1 MSFVAD
7 RGAADLLRPTD
18 LRAAWFAGADVI
30 HLPAYSLLGEP
41 LGLAGRR
48 AVAMGRA
55 AGALIS
61 LDLASA
67 GPLLADGRRAAL
79 DLVRGVAPDLVFAT
93 AGEVAA
99 LIGPSGR
106 GALRAAGPGSGRGR
120 QARRRRGVSVLT
132 PRRRPSS
139 ASTSPLGPSWPPT
152 RPGPATPSTPGSSRS
167 WLLSRATGR
176 SVNVAA
182 PASGR
187 GRQPGRRAA
196 GIRPETRAPAGLTA
210 CATIRPMSIAE
221 RLLPSPEVADALA
234 AGRPLVALE
243 STLISHGLPYPQNV
257 TVARASEAAVRESG
271 AVPATVAIRDGRI
284 LLGLAEADLEALA
297 TASAGTVLKAARPS
311 LALALARGGWAAT
324 TVSATMIAAAAA
336 GIRVFA
342 TGGIGG
348 VHRGA
353 LGAAKARPAVGPARD
368 GGRRPA
374 TLDISSDLEELA
386 RTPVVVVC
394 AGPKA
399 ILDLP
404 LTLEYLETRGV
415 PVLAVGQTEMPGF
428 YSRES
433 GVAAPVS
440 VPDEAAAARLA
451 GTHLGLGLGSG
462 MLVCVPVPESAALTL
477 ELARSAVERA
487 TRGGRR
493 GRRPRAGPDSLAAG
507 PDRRADRRGKPARQ
521 HGPDRE
527 RRPVRRSTRGCA
539 GRRAD
544 RNGRPR
550 GASSLT
556 GGS

>member
-1 MSFVAD
+1 
-7 RGAADLLRPTD
+7 
-18 LRAAWFAGADVI
+18 
-30 HLPAYSLLGEP
+30 
-41 LGLAGRR
+41 
-48 AVAMGRA
+48 
-55 AGALIS
+55 
-61 LDLASA
+61 
-67 GPLLADGRRAAL
+67 
-79 DLVRGVAPDLVFAT
+79 
-93 AGEVAA
+93 
-99 LIGPSGR
+99 
-106 GALRAAGPGSGRGR
+106 
-120 QARRRRGVSVLT
+120 
-132 PRRRPSS
+132 
-139 ASTSPLGPSWPPT
+139 
-152 RPGPATPSTPGSSRS
+152 
-167 WLLSRATGR
+167 
-176 SVNVAA
+176 
-182 PASGR
+182 
-187 GRQPGRRAA
+187 
-196 GIRPETRAPAGLTA
+196 
-210 CATIRPMSIAE
+210 MSIAE

-297 TASAGTVLKAARPS
+297 TAPAGTVLKAARPS

-353 LGAAKARPAVGPARD
+353 LGSGEGTAGGGPAGD

-433 GVAAPVS
+433 GVEAPVS

-487 TRGGRR
+487 TAEADAAGVHGPALTPWLLARIAELTDGASLRANTALIENDARFAGRLADAL
-493 GRRPRAGPDSLAAG
+493 GAGPIATADLAA
-507 PDRRADRRGKPARQ
+507 
-521 HGPDRE
+521 H
-527 RRPVRRSTRGCA
+527 
-539 GRRAD
+539 
-544 RNGRPR
+544 PR
-550 GASSLT
+550 
-556 GGS
+556 